1 MQEYTTQEILRG
13 ISENNHV
20 VIQHVY
26 DRYFNE
32 IKRFIEKF
40 GGSYDDAMD
49 IFQDIII
56 VIYEQ
61 MKDGEEKN
69 IKKFGSYFFSICK
82 FKWFNTIRDGKFSE
96 YSNIE
101 LEDILPDFEY
111 NVLSTG
117 LNEILEKERR
127 VKIYFNSFMQLN
139 SVCQRM
145 IRYMAHGWA
154 VEDIAHEMNFS
165 VIYTYRKRQQCL
177 NKLIKLVEKSI
188 SSNQKY

>member
-40 GGSYDDAMD
+40 GGSNDDAMD
-49 IFQDIII
+49 IFQDSII

-61 MKDGEEKN
+61 MRNGED
-69 IKKFGSYFFSICK
+69 KKIDKFRSYFFSICK
-82 FKWFNTIRDGKFSE
+82 FKWFNTMRDGKYSEFSNVE
-96 YSNIE
+96 I
-101 LEDILPDFEY
+101 EDILPDFEY
-111 NVLSTG
+111 NVLSSS
-117 LNEILEKERR
+117 LNDVLEKERR
-127 VKIYFNSFMQLN
+127 VRIYFNSFMQLN

-145 IRYMAHGWA
+145 IRYMAYGWA

-165 VIYTYRKRQQCL
+165 VVYTYRKRQQCL

-188 SSNQKY
+188 LSNQKY